1 MIKLYFQRGGEMLHE
16 NKKYIIVGFGLCVLL
31 MAACYWSGSGKDIPD
46 NGAGVES
53 VREQLGSAET
63 TEREITEGIES
74 AEDKARGI
82 QERIERSEG
91 GIREAEERAD
101 GIKENLNDAGAIIA
115 ECQRILEN
123 VRRRGEEKTD
133 GN

>member
-1 MIKLYFQRGGEMLHE
+1 MLHE

-31 MAACYWSGSGKDIPD
+31 MAACYWVHSGKDVLD

-53 VREQLGSAET
+53 VREQLDSAAT

-74 AEDKARGI
+74 AENGTQNIQDGI
-82 QERIERSEG
+82 EQG
-91 GIREAEERAD
+91 EAAVYNAAERAD
-101 GIKENLNDAGAIIA
+101 CIEENLTDADGLIA
-115 ECQRILEN
+115 GCQRILEN

>member
-1 MIKLYFQRGGEMLHE
+1 
-16 NKKYIIVGFGLCVLL
+16 

-53 VREQLGSAET
+53 VREQLDSAET

-74 AEDKARGI
+74 AEDRTRNIQDGI
-82 QERIERSEG
+82 EQG
-91 GIREAEERAD
+91 EAAVDNAAERAD
-101 GIKENLNDAGAIIA
+101 CIEENLTDADGLIA
-115 ECQRILEN
+115 GCQRILEN
-123 VRRRGEEKTD
+123 VRVRGEEKNA